1 MSAPSLCVRADGG
14 PGIGAGH
21 LGRCLALTQAW
32 VDWGGRA
39 TLLSSTLTPHWA
51 ERFGREG
58 VAVVGPGDPT
68 EGEADWAVLDG
79 YGFGDADVE
88 RLREAARRLLVIDDH
103 GIGGDRSADLVV
115 DQNLGAVAGPYA
127 SDALLGTR
135 YALLRRDFRALHR
148 AHRAAGGRAR
158 RLLVA
163 LGGSPPDDVVAL
175 VDEALR
181 QPSVRDFDVT
191 RLEGVEQ
198 VAAAMTEAD
207 LALSASGSTCWE
219 LCCVGLPALLLP
231 TAANQEPLAAAL
243 RDRSAA
249 AFVGLPADLTP
260 AHLATS
266 LSGLADDWVRRAEMA
281 TVGPELVDGRGARRV
296 ASRMRAD
303 LLDLR
308 AAREDDARLL
318 WDWANDPVV
327 REFAFDGRPIP
338 WDTHI
343 EWLRRRLADEHARIY
358 IALAPDG
365 AHLGQVRF
373 EGDSDVVEI
382 SISVS
387 REFRG
392 RGWGPAL
399 IDAGC
404 RRLFADTAVN
414 TIYARVKEV
423 NGASRS
429 AFHDAGFTQ
438 VVSPAPDQSRHLR
451 HRRAERADHDHQR
464 PSEVVR

>member
-1 MSAPSLCVRADGG
+1 MSEPVLYVRAEGG

-21 LGRCLALTQAW
+21 LGRCLALVQAW

-39 TLLSSTLTPHWA
+39 TLLSSTLPPHWA

-58 VAVVGPGDPT
+58 VSVVAPGDPM
-68 EGEADWAVLDG
+68 EGEGDWAVLDG

-88 RLREAARRLLVIDDH
+88 LVRKAARRLLVIDDH
-103 GIGGDRSADLVV
+103 GTGGDRGADLVV
-115 DQNLGAVAGPYA
+115 DQNLGAVVTPYA
-127 SDALLGTR
+127 SEVLLGTR
-135 YALLRRDFRALHR
+135 YALLRRDFRAFHR
-148 AHRAAGGRAR
+148 AHRVAGGRAR
-158 RLLVA
+158 RLLVT

-175 VDEALR
+175 VDRTLREPAVGDLEAT
-181 QPSVRDFDVT
+181 V
-191 RLEGVEQ
+191 LEGVEQ
-198 VAAAMTEAD
+198 VAAAMAEAD

-231 TAANQEPLAAAL
+231 TAANQEPLAAAM
-243 RDRSAA
+243 RDRGAA
-249 AFVGLPADLTP
+249 AFVGLPNDLTP

-266 LSGLADDWVRRAEMA
+266 LSALADDSARRAGMA

-296 ASRMRAD
+296 ATRMRAE

-308 AAREDDARLL
+308 AAREDDTRLL

-327 REFAFDGRPIP
+327 RESAFDERPIA
-338 WDTHI
+338 WETHV
-343 EWLRRRLADEHARIY
+343 EWFRRRLADEHAHIY
-358 IALAPDG
+358 IACAPDG
-365 AHLGQVRF
+365 APLGPVRF
-373 EGDSDVVEI
+373 EGDNDVVEI

-404 RRLFADTAVN
+404 RRLFADTAVS

-429 AFHDAGFTQ
+429 AFHDAAFTQ
-438 VVSPAPDQSRHLR
+438 VVSPAPDQTRHIR
-451 HRRAERADHDHQR
+451 HRAAEHADHEHRR
-464 PSEVVR
+464 PSDLER